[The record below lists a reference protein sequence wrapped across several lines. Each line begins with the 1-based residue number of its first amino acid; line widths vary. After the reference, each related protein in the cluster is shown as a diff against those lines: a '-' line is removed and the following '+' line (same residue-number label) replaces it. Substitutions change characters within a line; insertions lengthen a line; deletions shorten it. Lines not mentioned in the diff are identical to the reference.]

1 MVVDPAGGPR
11 FFVGAVVA
19 LAIGLGGADGLAI
32 SGAVSIEA
40 DVAVGFSGLSL
51 W

>member
-1 MVVDPAGGPR
+1 MVVVVDLAGRPR
-11 FFVGAVVA
+11 FFVGATVGLVIGGA
-19 LAIGLGGADGLAI
+19 VGLAIG
-32 SGAVSIEA
+32 GAVSTGT